1 MTGSAPPA
9 LLLMPVWPRNSRHA
23 PRTRLGQSSRR
34 SSSIAMR
41 QPALVFSGSISLR
54 IGKTAY
60 EIALKS
66 SDIELVPFEV
76 MCGRS

>member
-1 MTGSAPPA
+1 
-9 LLLMPVWPRNSRHA
+9 
-23 PRTRLGQSSRR
+23 
-34 SSSIAMR
+34 MR

-76 MCGRS
+76 MRVWS